1 MKKQL
6 PKPENWQDFESLCKK
21 LWGVVWEVPNKIKK
35 NGRSGQVQHGVDIY
49 AIPKNEKKYWG
60 IQCKGKDEYTK
71 SKLTKKEIDL
81 ELEKA
86 ENFTPKL
93 EVFIFATTSNKDS
106 DIEEYIRI
114 KDIENKEKSSF
125 EILLFCWEDI
135 VDLIEENRDVY
146 NFYMHSNKYK
156 SDYDFEVFVSELEN
170 KQILLEPEFYKTTIK
185 YKIKRHSYNPRTGRS
200 SFGAL
205 DLMGSFGNY
214 NKKEVSLSYCKLR
227 LIMSNTGNMAIDNW
241 KVNFKLEGECE
252 FLGNYNKGNKGNGY
266 GISEITS
273 PGAKKTYGNESF
285 SKSFLIPLIQK
296 DTIKV
301 DLWIL
306 PLPKQYSVVLNWEI
320 LARDF
325 NKKGSINI
333 QIKPKIEERTLVSE
347 VEHHYEIKESRIKT
361 EEKVVYK

>member
-71 SKLTKKEIDL
+71 SKLTKREIDL

-114 KDIENKEKSSF
+114 KDIENKEKNSF

-156 SDYDFEVFVSELEN
+156 SDYNFEVYVSEFEN
-170 KQILLEPEFYKTTIK
+170 KDILLEPEFYMTTTN
-185 YKIKRHSYNPRTGRS
+185 YKVENRSYNPRAGRS
-200 SFGAL
+200 SFSAL
-205 DLMGSFGNY
+205 DLMGGLWELQQ
-214 NKKEVSLSYCKLR
+214 KRGKLILLSIK
-227 LIMSNTGNMAIDNW
+227 IDNG
-241 KVNFKLEGECE
+241 K
-252 FLGNYNKGNKGNGY
+252 YRQ
-266 GISEITS
+266 
-273 PGAKKTYGNESF
+273 YGN
-285 SKSFLIPLIQK
+285 
-296 DTIKV
+296 
-301 DLWIL
+301 
-306 PLPKQYSVVLNWEI
+306 
-320 LARDF
+320 
-325 NKKGSINI
+325 
-333 QIKPKIEERTLVSE
+333 
-347 VEHHYEIKESRIKT
+347 
-361 EEKVVYK
+361 